1 MTERQIVSK
10 DVVEK
15 ATEKLVEAKALID
28 SFDTDAQLD
37 ARINN
42 LLESPEIDAMLENV
56 AADAAE
62 DAQNDL
68 AKGDR
73 IDALNMSLTIPG
85 WTAHTITGPR
95 NYVTTRE
102 FDEFKARVAAAF
114 KHAGFKF

>member
-37 ARINN
+37 ARINT

-56 AADAAE
+56 AADAAD
-62 DAQNDL
+62 DASRQQAKVGVQNL
-68 AKGDR
+68 Q
-73 IDALNMSLTIPG
+73 LSNMRPS
-85 WTAHTITGPR
+85 
-95 NYVTTRE
+95 YTTYA
-102 FDEFKARVAAAF
+102 EFKAFEARVAAAF